1 MNFVQNI
8 IENITA
14 SYATETIPTN
24 VILAV
29 LAVVL
34 ALSVY
39 EFAVYRLVSHRSFYN
54 RSFNISIAV
63 VPFFIATIVL
73 CLQSNLVLTLG
84 TIGALAIIRFR
95 TAVKDPIDM
104 VYLLWSIHTGIIC
117 GCRLFEVGVLTS
129 LVVTIVLLVLE
140 HLNFGA
146 HPQILV
152 VHTNKNMENDL
163 TALINKNAG
172 KSRIKSRCS
181 SGEGFDYVF
190 ELTLRGAKSEALI
203 SGLDG
208 VPGIERFSLIDY
220 DSRDIL

>member
-1 MNFVQNI
+1 MNFIRTI

-14 SYATETIPTN
+14 SYASETIPTN
-24 VILAV
+24 VILSV

-146 HPQILV
+146 HPQVLV

-190 ELTLRGAKSEALI
+190 ELTLRSGKSEALI